1 LQRSHIKDATTLSL
15 RIFLSREDVMKKN
28 KYSQCVACRK
38 QKPMVPVKRKIV
50 HDVDVQKT
58 FRLITDFVTGE
69 KIPDVG
75 AEANRQMVERYLVTE
90 KGYTKDDIEVN
101 APLEVT
107 IGEAPYRSWV
117 DLVVSVDN
125 KRYMAIKCA
134 SGSLGSREREIIS
147 AARLLDEY
155 QIPLSVVSDGKTAMV
170 LDTVSG
176 EKIGEGLDAIPS
188 KKALKEKAER
198 FKLQP
203 VAEKRLER
211 EKLIFRS
218 YDIMNVN
225 VGRKIS
231 SK

>member
-1 LQRSHIKDATTLSL
+1 MKD
-15 RIFLSREDVMKKN
+15 N
-28 KYSQCVACRK
+28 KCIRCVARRK
-38 QKPMVPVKRKIV
+38 LKPIVPVKRKEASG
-50 HDVDVQKT
+50 VDIPKT

-75 AEANRQMVERYLVTE
+75 AEANRQTVERVLIAE
-90 KGYTKDDIEVN
+90 KGYTKKDIEVD

-107 IGEAPYRSWV
+107 IGNESYCSSV
-117 DLVVSVDN
+117 DLVVSVDST
-125 KRYMAIKCA
+125 RYMAIKCA
-134 SGSLGSREREIIS
+134 PGSLGSREREIVS

-155 QIPLSVVSDGKTAMV
+155 QIPVSVVSDGKTAMV

-188 KKALKEKAER
+188 KKALQETAKSL
-198 FKLQP
+198 KLQP

-218 YDIMNVN
+218 YDSMNVN
-225 VGRKIS
+225 VGRNIS
-231 SK
+231 PNQ

>member
-1 LQRSHIKDATTLSL
+1 
-15 RIFLSREDVMKKN
+15 
-28 KYSQCVACRK
+28 
-38 QKPMVPVKRKIV
+38 VKRKIV
-50 HDVDVQKT
+50 HELDVQK
-58 FRLITDFVTGE
+58 DFGWINDYVTGE

-75 AEANRQMVERYLVTE
+75 AEANRQMVEKYLVAE
-90 KGYTKDDIEVN
+90 KGYTKDDIEVD
-101 APLEVT
+101 APLEIT
-107 IGEAPYRSWV
+107 IADAPYRSWV

-125 KRYMAIKCA
+125 KRYLAVKCA

-147 AARLLDEY
+147 AARLLDQY
-155 QIPLSVVSDGKTAMV
+155 QIPVSVVSDGKTALV

-188 KKALKEKAER
+188 KKALQEKAKTIE
-198 FKLQP
+198 LQP
-203 VAEKRLER
+203 LAEKRLER

-218 YDIMNVN
+218 YDSMNVN